1 MLAAGRAAD
10 ARAQLERALAFH
22 RSVDASAYVAE
33 IERALA
39 GAQSES
45 A

>member
-1 MLAAGRAAD
+1 MLDHVSLRVAD
-10 ARAQLERALAFH
+10 FQRALAFY
-22 RSVDASAYVAE
+22 RTVDASAYVAE
-33 IERALA
+33 IESALA